1 MVKALH
7 NAPDNPLF
15 QRVFLYI
22 FLVKRILTGIDQAIF
37 KNHIQYANS
46 ILDSVGEGSLLT
58 PEESDV
64 LTAVQQ
70 LPLKYRSVIHL
81 FYIEGYSISEI
92 GSILG
97 LKVSTVGSQLARA
110 MLRSR
115 LKEGFDE

>member
-1 MVKALH
+1 
-7 NAPDNPLF
+7 
-15 QRVFLYI
+15 
-22 FLVKRILTGIDQAIF
+22 LTGIDQAIF